1 MCGLAVAFDGYDLI
15 VYGAVLPA
23 LLEYQPWGLTAEQA
37 GAIGSYAVIGMMFG
51 ALIAGT
57 VTDIIGRRK
66 TLLICV
72 SWFSLVTALCGVAPT
87 PEIFGLFRFL
97 AGIGLDGLIP
107 VAAALTLE
115 YAPRHRRNL
124 TYLAMMASYNV
135 GGLVAAGLAIVLIP
149 AFGWQV
155 MFFVALLPLLIV
167 VPLGLKYMPE
177 SISFLLVE
185 GRREEAETL
194 SRRHGIPLQ
203 EIARTVEKEEGI
215 ALQGGKLHAL
225 KTLVSRL
232 YLVRT
237 LAFWVAAFMGL
248 MLIYGLS
255 TWLPEVMRVAGYSV
269 GSALSFL
276 VLFNVGAIVGCL
288 LAGWLADRLGAK
300 LVCGLFFSTAAV
312 GIALLS
318 IGMPLLL
325 TYVFA
330 GLAGAG
336 TFGGMTLVYANV
348 GQYYPVSS
356 RATALGWAAG
366 IGRVGAITG
375 PILGGIL
382 VGAGLAVPW
391 GFYVF
396 ALAGP
401 IAAIILFLMPR
412 SPAHAEEAE
421 WM

>member
-1 MCGLAVAFDGYDLI
+1 
-15 VYGAVLPA
+15 
-23 LLEYQPWGLTAEQA
+23 
-37 GAIGSYAVIGMMFG
+37 
-51 ALIAGT
+51 
-57 VTDIIGRRK
+57 
-66 TLLICV
+66 
-72 SWFSLVTALCGVAPT
+72 
-87 PEIFGLFRFL
+87 
-97 AGIGLDGLIP
+97 
-107 VAAALTLE
+107 
-115 YAPRHRRNL
+115 
-124 TYLAMMASYNV
+124 MMASYNV
-135 GGLVAAGLAIVLIP
+135 GGLLAAGLAIPLIP
-149 AFGWQV
+149 AFGWRV
-155 MFFVALLPLLIV
+155 MFFLALVPFLIV

-177 SISFLLVE
+177 SISFLLAE

-194 SRRHGIPLQ
+194 SRRYGIPLQ
-203 EIARTVEKEEGI
+203 EIARTVEKEEET
-215 ALQGGKLHAL
+215 AVHEGKLHAL

-255 TWLPEVMRVAGYSV
+255 IWLPEVMRVAGYSV

-276 VLFNVGAIVGCL
+276 VLFNVGAIVGSL
-288 LAGWLADRLGAK
+288 AAGWLADRLGAK

-318 IGMPLLL
+318 LGMPLLL

-348 GQYYPVSS
+348 GQHYPASS

-366 IGRVGAITG
+366 VGRVGAITG

-396 ALAGP
+396 ALAGV
-401 IAAIILFLMPR
+401 IAATILFLMPR
-412 SPAHAEEAE
+412 SLAHAEEAE